1 MAQRDE
7 QQGSRPISGGG
18 VEMVDRDL
26 LLQPGL
32 RDGSSWLDLRK
43 RAIDLLGAAIGL
55 LVTAP
60 VLLVCGFMVWRQDG
74 HAPVYMA
81 ERVGRGGQLFRM
93 VKLRS
98 MRVGADRS
106 GVTATSVDD
115 PRITP
120 LGHFLRRYKLDEL
133 PQLWN
138 VLKGEMS
145 FVGPRP
151 QVLKDVQAYTR
162 EERRL
167 LGVSPGITDLAS
179 IVFADEAD
187 VLGGHDDPQ
196 AACDLLVRPWKSRLG
211 LLYVE
216 KRSLMLDAQIVWLT
230 ALQFLSRRAA
240 LAGVARVIR
249 RHGAP
254 PDLCRVVLRE
264 DPLRPHLPPGLEQ
277 AG

>member
-7 QQGSRPISGGG
+7 HQGGRPISGGS
-18 VEMVDRDL
+18 VEMIDGNL
-26 LLQPGL
+26 ILQPSL
-32 RDGSSWLDLRK
+32 RNGSSWFDLGK
-43 RAIDLLGAAIGL
+43 RSIDVVGAGIGL
-55 LVTAP
+55 LLLAP
-60 VLLVCGFMVWRQDG
+60 VLFVCGFMVWRQDG
-74 HAPVYMA
+74 HVPVYMA
-81 ERVGRGGQLFRM
+81 ERVGRGGRLFRM

-106 GVTATSVDD
+106 GVTATSANDS
-115 PRITP
+115 RITP
-120 LGHFLRRYKLDEL
+120 LGHVLRRYKLDEL

-151 QVLKDVQAYTR
+151 QVRSDVEAYTR

-167 LGVSPGITDLAS
+167 LSVSPGITDLAS
-179 IVFADEAD
+179 IVFADEGD
-187 VLGGHDDPQ
+187 VLCDHDDPQ

-216 KRSLMLDAQIVWLT
+216 KRSLMLDVQIVWLT
-230 ALQFLSRRAA
+230 ALHFLSRRAA
-240 LAGVARVIR
+240 LVGVASVIR

-264 DPLRPHLPPGLEQ
+264 EPLRPHLPPGLEQ

>member
-1 MAQRDE
+1 MID
-7 QQGSRPISGGG
+7 GNLI
-18 VEMVDRDL
+18 
-26 LLQPGL
+26 LQPSL
-32 RDGSSWLDLRK
+32 RNGSSWFDLGK
-43 RAIDLLGAAIGL
+43 RSIDVVGAGIGL
-55 LVTAP
+55 LLLAP

-74 HAPVYMA
+74 HVPVYMA
-81 ERVGRGGQLFRM
+81 ERVGRGGRLFRM

-106 GVTATSVDD
+106 GVTATSADD
-115 PRITP
+115 SRITP
-120 LGHFLRRYKLDEL
+120 LGHVLRRYKLDEL

-151 QVLKDVQAYTR
+151 QVRSDVEAYTR

-167 LGVSPGITDLAS
+167 LSVSPGITDLAS
-179 IVFADEAD
+179 IVFADEGD
-187 VLGGHDDPQ
+187 VLCDHDDPQ

-216 KRSLMLDAQIVWLT
+216 KRSLMLDVQIVWLT
-230 ALQFLSRRAA
+230 ALHFLSRRAA
-240 LAGVARVIR
+240 LVGVASVIR

-254 PDLCRVVLRE
+254 LDLCRVVLRE
-264 DPLRPHLPPGLEQ
+264 EPLRPHLPPGLEQ

>member
-1 MAQRDE
+1 MAQRN
-7 QQGSRPISGGG
+7 QHPGSRPVSGGS
-18 VEMVDRDL
+18 VEMIDGDL
-26 LLQPGL
+26 ILRQRP
-32 RDGSSWLDLRK
+32 RDGSFWLDLSK
-43 RAIDLLGAAIGL
+43 RSIDVVGAGIGL
-55 LVTAP
+55 LLTAP
-60 VLLVCGFMVWRQDG
+60 ILLLCGLMVWRQDG
-74 HAPVYMA
+74 HVPVYMA

-106 GVTATSVDD
+106 GVTATSVED

-145 FVGPRP
+145 LVGPRP
-151 QVLKDVQAYTR
+151 QVLRDVQAYTR

-167 LGVSPGITDLAS
+167 LSVSPGITDLAS
-179 IVFADEAD
+179 IVFADEGD
-187 VLGGHDDPQ
+187 VLRDHDDPQ

-216 KRSLMLDAQIVWLT
+216 KRSLMLDLQIVWLT

-240 LAGVARVIR
+240 LVGVASVIR

-264 DPLRPHLPPGLEQ
+264 EPLRPHLPPGFEQ

>member
-1 MAQRDE
+1 MIDGDLILQQR
-7 QQGSRPISGGG
+7 
-18 VEMVDRDL
+18 
-26 LLQPGL
+26 L
-32 RDGSSWLDLRK
+32 RDGSFWFELSK
-43 RAIDLLGAAIGL
+43 RSIDVVGAGIGL
-55 LVTAP
+55 LLMVP
-60 VLLVCGFMVWRQDG
+60 ILLVCGFMVWRQDG
-74 HAPVYMA
+74 HVPVYMA

-106 GVTATSVDD
+106 GVTATAVDD

-120 LGHFLRRYKLDEL
+120 LGHFLRRSKLDEL

-151 QVLKDVQAYTR
+151 QVLRDVQAYTR

-167 LGVSPGITDLAS
+167 LSVSPGITDLAS
-179 IVFADEAD
+179 IVFADEGD
-187 VLGGHDDPQ
+187 VLRNHDDPQ

-216 KRSLMLDAQIVWLT
+216 KRSLMLDFQIVWLT

-240 LAGVARVIR
+240 LVGVASAIR
-249 RHGAP
+249 KHGAP
-254 PDLCRVVLRE
+254 PDLCRVVLRDE
-264 DPLRPHLPPGLEQ
+264 PLRPHLPPGLEQ